1 MTTPTPPPVAPQP
14 AEPVAPA
21 GWSTPDPPSA
31 SSPLLQVALVAVAVT
46 VGGAVTF
53 MLLGARPGAHEAAS
67 GVVSGRPTAGSATT
81 ATPPIPVRTRSGWSR
96 ANEYRWV
103 SNHKRAVAYELEADQ
118 QVKVW
123 TTAVRPLLVV
133 RCLGRK
139 TEVFVYTETP
149 ARLESADENHTVGLA
164 LDRSPETAER
174 WPDSEE
180 HDALFAPDGTSLAR
194 RLSTASHLRFGF
206 TPHNAPP
213 VTVDFDLTGADTVV
227 SKVASTCGWR

>member
-1 MTTPTPPPVAPQP
+1 MTTPTPPPTAGQLP
-14 AEPVAPA
+14 EPVAPA
-21 GWSTPDPPSA
+21 GVPAADPPSA
-31 SSPLLQVALVAVAVT
+31 SSGLLQVALVAVAVT

-67 GVVSGRPTAGSATT
+67 AVVSSRPTAGSTT
-81 ATPPIPVRTRSGWSR
+81 ATPPIPVRTHSGWSR

-103 SNHKRAVAYELEADQ
+103 SNHKKAVAYELEADQ

-149 ARLESADENHTVGLA
+149 ARLESADENHTVSLA
-164 LDRSPETAER
+164 LDRSQESAER

-213 VTVDFDLTGADTVV
+213 VAVDFDLTGADTVV